1 MMTVIPLGYDWDWD
15 GKVVFSG
22 RLVLASWTQHSPPQ
36 HLPRSSRC
44 LIVVVYHSS
53 KYECLD
59 YHVLVELPQE
69 EVE

>member
-22 RLVLASWTQHSPPQ
+22 RLVLASC
-36 HLPRSSRC
+36 LIVGVYRSSR
-44 LIVVVYHSS
+44 
-53 KYECLD
+53 YERWD
-59 YHVLVELPQE
+59 FHVLVELPQE